1 MEVQPKNPTAKGPA
15 DGCEQPER
23 PHTKRY
29 QPNGPSRHPLATHR
43 SSVGQRT
50 LISLSTKR
58 PRPRTAPP
66 SQRESLVQRNGAPS
80 GASSNA

>member
-29 QPNGPSRHPLATHR
+29 QPNGPSRHPPATHR
-43 SSVGQRT
+43 SSVGQPT
-50 LISLSTKR
+50 LISLST
-58 PRPRTAPP
+58 
-66 SQRESLVQRNGAPS
+66 
-80 GASSNA
+80 